1 MKKLVLI
8 VGLGL
13 VIGVTFYVI
22 DGRAQRGL
30 WMMGPGMMEGGYG
43 MGWIWTIIMFGF
55 WIAVIVGVIFLIRWL
70 AITTRT
76 GGQSARP
83 EDSALEILKR
93 RYARGEI
100 NKEEF
105 EEKKKDLA

>member
-1 MKKLVLI
+1 MKKHYLI
-8 VGLGL
+8 LAL
-13 VIGVTFYVI
+13 PWVIVVTSYVI
-22 DGRAQRGL
+22 DGKAQP
-30 WMMGPGMMEGGYG
+30 GPGFGRHGMGWGYG
-43 MGWIWTIIMFGF
+43 MGWFGF
-55 WIAVIVGVIFLIRWL
+55 IPMVAFWLAVIVAVVFLIRWL
-70 AITTRT
+70 IKPRA
-76 GGQSARP
+76 GEQWARS